1 MEKEIKDALHILNA
15 TSNRKL
21 TQGDLEKRA
30 GFYNYVK
37 SFGVAQA
44 RELYNLSTRLSAGYL
59 VHRFG
64 NTRITI
70 LDAAKLI
77 DKDRCLSREEQR
89 KTMERKLNAIRKTAT
104 TDACIRNYTQTTT
117 LQASNS
123 TTINPEYRIND
134 YVLYHGYVYNVV
146 DWFYSAVQNKF
157 TYLILRGGKYYR
169 VNGRELTATKSPVSD
184 VEAME
189 TEAAKLLAK
198 ADEIKKMYN
207 LK

>member
-30 GFYNYVK
+30 AFYNYVK

-44 RELYNLSTRLSAGYL
+44 RELYNLSTRLSAAYL
-59 VHRFG
+59 MHRFG
-64 NTRITI
+64 YTKISV
-70 LDAAKLI
+70 LDAARLVEQ
-77 DKDRCLSREEQR
+77 DRCLSREEQR
-89 KTMERKLNAIRKTAT
+89 KTMERKLNALRKTAT
-104 TDACIRNYTQTTT
+104 TDACIRNYTHTTT

-123 TTINPEYRIND
+123 TTINPEYGIND
-134 YVLYHGYVYNVV
+134 YVLYHGYLYKVV

-157 TYLILRGGKYYR
+157 TYLILRGGKYYK
-169 VNGRELTATKSPVSD
+169 VNGRELTATKSPVSY

-189 TEAAKLLAK
+189 TEALNYLLRL
-198 ADEIKKMYN
+198 MR
-207 LK
+207 

>member
-1 MEKEIKDALHILNA
+1 MEKEIKDALNIVNA
-15 TSNRKL
+15 NSKRKL
-21 TQGDLEKRA
+21 TQGDLERRA
-30 GFYNYVK
+30 AFYNFVK

-64 NTRITI
+64 STKISVLN
-70 LDAAKLI
+70 AAKLI
-77 DKDRCLSREEQR
+77 SQDRCLSREEQR
-89 KTMERKLNAIRKTAT
+89 KTMERKLNALRKTAT

-117 LQASNS
+117 LQASKS

-134 YVLYHGYVYNVV
+134 YVLYHECVYNVV
-146 DWFYSAVQNKF
+146 DWFYSAAQSKF
-157 TYLILRGGKYYR
+157 TYLVRRGDKYYR
-169 VNGRELTATKSPVSD
+169 ANGRELTAAKSPLRD

-189 TEAAKLLAK
+189 TEAATLLAK
-198 ADEIKKMYN
+198 ADEIKKLYN